1 MTELETLRAVSIP
14 VSLAAGYIL
23 DRIFGDPY
31 NFPHPVRYIGKL
43 INKIEIL
50 IRKTCHSSAALKL
63 GGLFLFLMTVKF

>member
-31 NFPHPVRYIGKL
+31 NFPHPIRYIGKL

-50 IRKTCHSSAALKL
+50 IRKT
-63 GGLFLFLMTVKF
+63 

>member
-50 IRKTCHSSAALKL
+50 IRKNVTICLIYIVM
-63 GGLFLFLMTVKF
+63 FLNSF